1 MNDIAYHKLTAMASA
16 PDAQEKA
23 VEYLTVCMGR
33 FLKKRDKVLILFP
46 DTPATVG
53 RLMKEAVLRCDAEPQ
68 FLEDDHRWLTI
79 LKTAFITRSDC
90 IIGPPLTLLGLAKVA
105 KHRSTPLFARNVLI
119 GGYPSKQWMIDG
131 IAQGL
136 DCKVWGCYDP
146 GLSAMIA
153 GFVCSKD
160 HIHLRSEAYHVRI
173 RDDRGND
180 LPEGRT
186 GRVLLSAAG
195 DSALLFDTGDTGRI
209 DFSPCS
215 CGDPAPRLVDVT
227 TSNGIHPD
235 LSELWESCHYW
246 GSILDCKISN
256 TGYGLELEVVVF
268 PGEKL
273 PKFPSCAKL
282 LVRAWNPE
290 ADEPFPHAYILKRRL
305 FSRETH

>member
-1 MNDIAYHKLTAMASA
+1 MNDVSYYKLTALVSA
-16 PDAQEKA
+16 PDEMEKA
-23 VEYLTVCMGR
+23 ADYLASHMAQ

-53 RLMKEAVLRCDAEPQ
+53 RLIKDAVIRCGAVPQ
-68 FLEDDHRWLTI
+68 FLGEDHRWLTI
-79 LKTAFITRSDC
+79 LKTAFTTRSDC
-90 IIGPPLTLLGLAKVA
+90 IIGQPLTLLGLAKVA
-105 KHRSTPLFARNVLI
+105 KHMGTPLFARNVLI

-136 DCKVWGCYDP
+136 DCRVWGCYDP

-153 GFVCSKD
+153 GFNCREG
-160 HIHLRSEAYHVRI
+160 HIHLRHKRYHAWI
-173 RDDRGND
+173 QDEQGND
-180 LPEGRT
+180 LPEGEI
-186 GRVLLSAAG
+186 GRVRLSPTC
-195 DSALLFDTGDTGRI
+195 DYNLVFDTGDIGRI
-209 DFSPCS
+209 DYSPCKCGS
-215 CGDPAPRLVDVT
+215 CSPRLMDLT

-246 GSILDCKISN
+246 GSILDCKMSN

-282 LVRAWNPE
+282 LVRAWNPGS
-290 ADEPFPHAYILKRRL
+290 DEPFPHAYIMKRRL

>member
-1 MNDIAYHKLTAMASA
+1 MNDIAYHKLTALAST
-16 PDAQEKA
+16 PDAVEKA
-23 VEYLTVCMGR
+23 IQYLASHLGQ

-68 FLEDDHRWLTI
+68 FLEEDHRWLTI

-105 KHRSTPLFARNVLI
+105 KHRGTPLFARNVLI

-131 IAQGL
+131 IAHGL
-136 DCKVWGCYDP
+136 DCRVWGCYDP

-153 GFVCSKD
+153 GFNCLHG
-160 HIHLRSEAYHVRI
+160 HIHLRNQRYYARI
-173 RDDRGND
+173 RDEKGND
-180 LPEGRT
+180 LPEGQT
-186 GRVLLSAAG
+186 GRVLLSPTC
-195 DSALLFDTGDTGRI
+195 DYDLMFDTGDTGRL
-209 DFSPCS
+209 DTSPCS
-215 CGDPAPRLVDVT
+215 CGDPSPRLMDLT

-235 LSELWESCHYW
+235 LSDLWESCHYW